1 VTATPVAEL
10 RDVSFAY
17 GSARGRDARRFGV
30 HDVSFTV
37 RAGEI
42 LGVIGPNSAGKTTLV
57 RLLSGVLR
65 PSGGDVLIDGEA
77 AAQLSAAA
85 IARRIAVVPQEL
97 PQAFPFT
104 VEQLA
109 LMGRYPHAPDRFFET
124 GDDLAIARE
133 AMAAVGVLDI
143 AAVPLDGLSGGERQ
157 RAVLAR
163 ALAQHPRLLAL
174 DEPTAHLDLRYQA
187 STAMLLRRLAVER
200 GVAVLLVSH
209 DLDLAAEL
217 CDRLLLL
224 AEGRVV
230 RAGAPD
236 DVLDQATLET
246 VFGAPVIV
254 ERSASTGRPLVRVA
268 WEASTRIVRGGR

>member
-1 VTATPVAEL
+1 VTAAPLAEL
-10 RDVSFAY
+10 RGVSFAY
-17 GSARGRDARRFGV
+17 GSARGGDGRRFGV
-30 HDVSFTV
+30 RDVSFTIH
-37 RAGEI
+37 AGEI

-65 PSGGDVLIDGEA
+65 PSAGEIRIAGDAVTT
-77 AAQLSAAA
+77 LSAAA

-109 LMGRYPHAPDRFFET
+109 LMGRYPHAPDRLFET
-124 GDDLAIARE
+124 GNDLAIARE

-157 RAVLAR
+157 RAVFAR
-163 ALAQHPRLLAL
+163 ALAQRPRLLAL
-174 DEPTAHLDLRYQA
+174 DEPTAHLDLRHQA
-187 STAMLLRRLAVER
+187 STATLLRRLADER

-209 DLDLAAEL
+209 DLGLAAEL

-224 AEGRVV
+224 SGGRVV
-230 RAGAPD
+230 RAGTAEE
-236 DVLDQATLET
+236 VLDQATLET
-246 VFGAPVIV
+246 VFEAPVIV
-254 ERSASTGRPLVRVA
+254 ERSISTGRLLVRVA
-268 WEASTRIVRGGR
+268 WETGTVRGGR